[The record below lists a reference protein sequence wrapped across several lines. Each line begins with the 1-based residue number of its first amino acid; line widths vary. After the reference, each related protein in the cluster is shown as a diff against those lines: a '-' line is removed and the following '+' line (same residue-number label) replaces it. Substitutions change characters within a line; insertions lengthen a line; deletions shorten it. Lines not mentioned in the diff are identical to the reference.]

1 MNSRVDGFTCGI
13 KTQLPKR
20 KWKTV
25 FLVLL
30 VVSMNF
36 NMIVSCSPRRLPNHT
51 LLRDKKSMYFMIVY
65 ASASKRET
73 QLGCFMQVQRRPKSQ
88 TEFGEVKTCDNSR
101 LCDVCLFWT
110 ISHHLESNLTH
121 LLLKMLCK

>member
-1 MNSRVDGFTCGI
+1 
-13 KTQLPKR
+13 
-20 KWKTV
+20 
-25 FLVLL
+25 
-30 VVSMNF
+30 
-36 NMIVSCSPRRLPNHT
+36 
-51 LLRDKKSMYFMIVY
+51 MIVY

-110 ISHHLESNLTH
+110 IADHFESS
-121 LLLKMLCK
+121 